1 MYNHYYINNKEISL
15 SMNILKKF
23 KDLLFE
29 SLRDNKK
36 LIIVFYVFFIVCFI
50 GAWILSAD
58 AISAS
63 LSGIQNA
70 SSSTPTLDNTISAM
84 DILINNEWSGILT
97 YVGSIFFGIFAII
110 SLGYNGVNLGMFGQL
125 FCQYVPNGGLKYI
138 VYLIP
143 HGIFEITA
151 TVLHSVAGILLFLF
165 IWRFIRAMISKDVH
179 GASEAFNQNK
189 KVLIQ
194 SLIIMIFSAILL
206 VIAALIEAYFSVP
219 FSEFIVGA

>member
-1 MYNHYYINNKEISL
+1 
-15 SMNILKKF
+15 MNILKKF

-70 SSSTPTLDNTISAM
+70 SSSTPTLDNTLSAM
-84 DILINNEWSGILT
+84 DILINNEWGGILT

-125 FCQYVPNGGLKYI
+125 FSQYVPNGGLKYI

-151 TVLHSVAGILLFLF
+151 IVLQSVAGILLFLF

>member
-1 MYNHYYINNKEISL
+1 
-15 SMNILKKF
+15 MNILKKF

-125 FCQYVPNGGLKYI
+125 FSQYVPNGGLKYI

>member
-1 MYNHYYINNKEISL
+1 
-15 SMNILKKF
+15 MNILKKF

-36 LIIVFYVFFIVCFI
+36 LIIVFYVFFIICFI

-125 FCQYVPNGGLKYI
+125 FSQYVPNGGLKYI

>member
-1 MYNHYYINNKEISL
+1 
-15 SMNILKKF
+15 MNILKKF

-70 SSSTPTLDNTISAM
+70 SSSTPTLDNNINAM

-125 FCQYVPNGGLKYI
+125 FSQYVPNGGLKYI

>member
-1 MYNHYYINNKEISL
+1 
-15 SMNILKKF
+15 MNILKKF

-110 SLGYNGVNLGMFGQL
+110 SLGYNGVNLGMYGQL
-125 FCQYVPNGGLKYI
+125 FSQCVPHGGLKYI

-179 GASEAFNQNK
+179 GASEA
-189 KVLIQ
+189 
-194 SLIIMIFSAILL
+194 
-206 VIAALIEAYFSVP
+206 
-219 FSEFIVGA
+219 

>member
-1 MYNHYYINNKEISL
+1 
-15 SMNILKKF
+15 MNILKKF

-70 SSSTPTLDNTISAM
+70 SSSTPTLDNTLSAM
-84 DILINNEWSGILT
+84 DILINNEWGGILT

-125 FCQYVPNGGLKYI
+125 FSQYVPNGGLKYI

-151 TVLHSVAGILLFLF
+151 IVLQSVAGILLFLF
-165 IWRFIRAMISKDVH
+165 IWKFIRAMISKDVH

>member
-1 MYNHYYINNKEISL
+1 
-15 SMNILKKF
+15 MNILKKF

-63 LSGIQNA
+63 LSGIENA
-70 SSSTPTLDNTISAM
+70 SSSTPSLDNTLSAM

-125 FCQYVPNGGLKYI
+125 FSQYVPNGGLKYI

>member
-1 MYNHYYINNKEISL
+1 
-15 SMNILKKF
+15 MNILKKF

-84 DILINNEWSGILT
+84 DILINNEWGGILT

-125 FCQYVPNGGLKYI
+125 FSQYVPNGGLKYI

-151 TVLHSVAGILLFLF
+151 IVLQSVAGILLFLF

>member
-1 MYNHYYINNKEISL
+1 
-15 SMNILKKF
+15 MNILKKF

-70 SSSTPTLDNTISAM
+70 SSSTPILDNNISVM

-125 FCQYVPNGGLKYI
+125 FSQYVPNGGLKYI

>member
-1 MYNHYYINNKEISL
+1 
-15 SMNILKKF
+15 MNILKKF

-70 SSSTPTLDNTISAM
+70 SSSTPTLDNTLSAM
-84 DILINNEWSGILT
+84 DILINNEWGGILT

-125 FCQYVPNGGLKYI
+125 FSQYVPNGGLKYI

-165 IWRFIRAMISKDVH
+165 IWKFIRAMISKDVH

>member
-1 MYNHYYINNKEISL
+1 
-15 SMNILKKF
+15 MNILKKF

-84 DILINNEWSGILT
+84 DILINNEWGGILT

-125 FCQYVPNGGLKYI
+125 FSQYVPNGGLKYI

>member
-1 MYNHYYINNKEISL
+1 
-15 SMNILKKF
+15 MNILKKF

-36 LIIVFYVFFIVCFI
+36 LIIVFYVFFIVRFI

-70 SSSTPTLDNTISAM
+70 SSSTPTLDNTLSAM
-84 DILINNEWSGILT
+84 DILINNEWGGILT

-125 FCQYVPNGGLKYI
+125 FSQYVPNGSLKYI

>member
-1 MYNHYYINNKEISL
+1 M
-15 SMNILKKF
+15 
-23 KDLLFE
+23 FE

-125 FCQYVPNGGLKYI
+125 FSQYVPNGGLKYI

-151 TVLHSVAGILLFLF
+151 TVLDSVAGILLFLF

>member
-1 MYNHYYINNKEISL
+1 M
-15 SMNILKKF
+15 
-23 KDLLFE
+23 FE

-70 SSSTPTLDNTISAM
+70 SSSTPTLDNTLSAM
-84 DILINNEWSGILT
+84 DILINNEWGGILT

-125 FCQYVPNGGLKYI
+125 FSQYVPNGGLKYI

>member
-1 MYNHYYINNKEISL
+1 MLIKKEISL

-125 FCQYVPNGGLKYI
+125 FSQYVPNGGLKYI

>member
-1 MYNHYYINNKEISL
+1 
-15 SMNILKKF
+15 MNILKKF

-125 FCQYVPNGGLKYI
+125 FSQYVPNGGLKYI

-165 IWRFIRAMISKDVH
+165 IWKFIRAMISKDVH

>member
-1 MYNHYYINNKEISL
+1 
-15 SMNILKKF
+15 MNILKKF

-70 SSSTPTLDNTISAM
+70 SSSTPTLDNTLSAM

-125 FCQYVPNGGLKYI
+125 FSQYVPNGGLKYI

-151 TVLHSVAGILLFLF
+151 TVLQSVAGILLFLF

>member
-1 MYNHYYINNKEISL
+1 
-15 SMNILKKF
+15 MNILKKF

-70 SSSTPTLDNTISAM
+70 SSSTPTLDNTLSAT

-125 FCQYVPNGGLKYI
+125 FSQYVPNGGLKYI

>member
-1 MYNHYYINNKEISL
+1 
-15 SMNILKKF
+15 MNFLKKF

-110 SLGYNGVNLGMFGQL
+110 SLGYYGVNLGMFGQL
-125 FCQYVPNGGLKYI
+125 FSQYVPNGGLKYI

>member
-1 MYNHYYINNKEISL
+1 
-15 SMNILKKF
+15 MNILKKF

-36 LIIVFYVFFIVCFI
+36 LIIVFYVFLIVCFI

-125 FCQYVPNGGLKYI
+125 FSQYVPNGSLKYI

-151 TVLHSVAGILLFLF
+151 IVLQSVAGILLFLF

>member
-1 MYNHYYINNKEISL
+1 
-15 SMNILKKF
+15 MNILKKF

-70 SSSTPTLDNTISAM
+70 SSSTPTLDNNISVM

-125 FCQYVPNGGLKYI
+125 FSQYVPNGGLKYI

-165 IWRFIRAMISKDVH
+165 IWKFIRAMISKDVH

>member
-1 MYNHYYINNKEISL
+1 MSIIILIKKEISL
-15 SMNILKKF
+15 RMNILKKF

-125 FCQYVPNGGLKYI
+125 FSQYVPNGGLKYI

>member
-1 MYNHYYINNKEISL
+1 
-15 SMNILKKF
+15 MNILKKF

-84 DILINNEWSGILT
+84 DILINNEWGGILT

-125 FCQYVPNGGLKYI
+125 FSQYVPNGGLKYI

-151 TVLHSVAGILLFLF
+151 IVLQSVAGILLFLF
-165 IWRFIRAMISKDVH
+165 IWKFIRAMISKDVH

>member
-1 MYNHYYINNKEISL
+1 
-15 SMNILKKF
+15 MNILKKF

-36 LIIVFYVFFIVCFI
+36 LIIVFYVFFIICFI

-125 FCQYVPNGGLKYI
+125 FSQYVPNGGLKYI

-165 IWRFIRAMISKDVH
+165 IWKFIRAMISKDVH

>member
-1 MYNHYYINNKEISL
+1 M
-15 SMNILKKF
+15 
-23 KDLLFE
+23 FE

-110 SLGYNGVNLGMFGQL
+110 ALGYNGVNLGMFGQL
-125 FCQYVPNGGLKYI
+125 FSQYVPNGGLKYI

>member
-1 MYNHYYINNKEISL
+1 MNTVSL
-15 SMNILKKF
+15 RMNILKKF

-125 FCQYVPNGGLKYI
+125 FSQYVPNGGLKYI

>member
-1 MYNHYYINNKEISL
+1 M
-15 SMNILKKF
+15 
-23 KDLLFE
+23 FE

-70 SSSTPTLDNTISAM
+70 SSSTPTLDNTTSAM

-125 FCQYVPNGGLKYI
+125 FSQYVPNGGLKYI

>member
-1 MYNHYYINNKEISL
+1 
-15 SMNILKKF
+15 
-23 KDLLFE
+23 LFE

-125 FCQYVPNGGLKYI
+125 FSQYVPNGGLKYI

>member
-1 MYNHYYINNKEISL
+1 
-15 SMNILKKF
+15 MNILKKF

-70 SSSTPTLDNTISAM
+70 SSSTPTLDNTLNAM

-125 FCQYVPNGGLKYI
+125 FSQYVPNGGLKYI

>member
-1 MYNHYYINNKEISL
+1 
-15 SMNILKKF
+15 MNILKKF

-70 SSSTPTLDNTISAM
+70 SSSTPTLDNNISVM

-97 YVGSIFFGIFAII
+97 YVGSIFFGIFAIV

-125 FCQYVPNGGLKYI
+125 FSQYVPNGGLKYI

-151 TVLHSVAGILLFLF
+151 IVLQSVAGILLFLF

-179 GASEAFNQNK
+179 GASEAFNHNK

>member
-1 MYNHYYINNKEISL
+1 
-15 SMNILKKF
+15 MNILKKF

-36 LIIVFYVFFIVCFI
+36 LIIVFYVFFIICFI

-84 DILINNEWSGILT
+84 DILINNEWGGILT

-125 FCQYVPNGGLKYI
+125 FSQYVPNGGLKYI

>member
-1 MYNHYYINNKEISL
+1 
-15 SMNILKKF
+15 MNILKKF

-70 SSSTPTLDNTISAM
+70 SSSTPTLDNTIIAM

-125 FCQYVPNGGLKYI
+125 FSQYVPNGGLKYI

>member
-1 MYNHYYINNKEISL
+1 
-15 SMNILKKF
+15 MNILKKF

-125 FCQYVPNGGLKYI
+125 FSQYVPNGGLKYI

-165 IWRFIRAMISKDVH
+165 IWKFIRAMISKDVH

-206 VIAALIEAYFSVP
+206 IIAALIEAYFSVP

>member
-1 MYNHYYINNKEISL
+1 
-15 SMNILKKF
+15 MNILKKF

-36 LIIVFYVFFIVCFI
+36 LIIVFYV
-50 GAWILSAD
+50 
-58 AISAS
+58 ISAS

-125 FCQYVPNGGLKYI
+125 FSQYVPNGGLKYI

>member
-1 MYNHYYINNKEISL
+1 
-15 SMNILKKF
+15 MNILKKF

-70 SSSTPTLDNTISAM
+70 SSSTPTLDNTLSAM
-84 DILINNEWSGILT
+84 DILINNEWGGILT

-110 SLGYNGVNLGMFGQL
+110 SLGYNGVNLGMYGQL
-125 FCQYVPNGGLKYI
+125 FSQYVPNGGLKYI

>member
-1 MYNHYYINNKEISL
+1 
-15 SMNILKKF
+15 MNILKKF

-36 LIIVFYVFFIVCFI
+36 LIIVFYVFFIICFI

-70 SSSTPTLDNTISAM
+70 SSSTPTLDNTLSAM

-125 FCQYVPNGGLKYI
+125 FSQYVPNGGLKYI

>member
-125 FCQYVPNGGLKYI
+125 FSQYVPNGGLKYI

>member
-1 MYNHYYINNKEISL
+1 M
-15 SMNILKKF
+15 
-23 KDLLFE
+23 FE

-125 FCQYVPNGGLKYI
+125 FSQYVPNGGLKYI

-151 TVLHSVAGILLFLF
+151 IVLQSVAGILLFLF
-165 IWRFIRAMISKDVH
+165 IWKFIRAMISKDVH

>member
-1 MYNHYYINNKEISL
+1 
-15 SMNILKKF
+15 
-23 KDLLFE
+23 LFE

-125 FCQYVPNGGLKYI
+125 FSQYVPNGGLKSI